1 MSRRLRLVIFSL
13 FVLLISSLLSA
24 VRAGAEAA
32 PAQPAFTDAAGIHVV
47 SAQQVDDRLW
57 ALSVSSPALG
67 RAVRVRV
74 LLPTGYADQPDQ
86 RYPVL
91 YLFHGTSGG
100 PDDWLNQGDAAQTTA
115 GRPLVVVMPDAGFDN
130 DGGSWFTNWYDTH
143 TILGPSQWET
153 FHIGQL
159 IPWVDANIRTVAARS
174 GRAIAG
180 LSQGGFGAMS
190 YAARHPDMFAAAASF
205 SGAPDIDRDAAVVP
219 PSTAVIEG
227 TAAYLDGVEPAA
239 MFGPRTTNEI
249 NWSAHDPARLLTNLR
264 GTSLFMWTATGLP
277 GPYDTAPNPTASA
290 IEAITHLS
298 TVLFHQHLQQAGI
311 PSYYNDYVLGTHTF
325 PYWARDL
332 REFVGPLMGVFA
344 HPSTPA
350 IISYRSTDATWH
362 QWGWTV
368 ADQRPA
374 QQAFTDLTNA
384 DATGFTLTGPGSA
397 NVSTPAVYQPGSVHS
412 LTVRGAG
419 GSSAAPATADA
430 AGRLHLRV
438 ALSSAPSPGAGTSTV
453 TIG

>member
-1 MSRRLRLVIFSL
+1 MRRWLRLVLLPLVAFLVAAL
-13 FVLLISSLLSA
+13 FA
-24 VRAGAEAA
+24 VPAGAQ
-32 PAQPAFTDAAGIHVV
+32 PVQPAFTDAGGIHVV

-57 ALSVSSPALG
+57 SLSVSTPALG

-74 LLPTGYADQPDQ
+74 LLPTGYADNPEQ

-143 TILGPSQWET
+143 TALGPSQWET
-153 FHIGQL
+153 FHIDQL
-159 IPWVDANIRTVAARS
+159 IPWVDANIRTVADRS

-205 SGAPDIDRDAAVVP
+205 SGAPDIDRDPVVVP
-219 PSTAVIEG
+219 VSTGVIEG
-227 TAAYLDGVEPAA
+227 TAAYLDGVEPVA
-239 MFGPRTTNEI
+239 MFGPRLTNEI
-249 NWSAHDPARLLTNLR
+249 NWSAHDPATLSTNLR

-298 TVLFHQHLQQAGI
+298 TVLFHEHLQQEGI
-311 PSYYNDYVLGTHTF
+311 PSYYDDYVLGTHIF

-332 REFVGPLMGVFA
+332 REFVGPLMDVFA
-344 HPSTPA
+344 HPSTPTT
-350 IISYRSTDATWH
+350 ISYRSTDATWH
-362 QWGWTV
+362 QWGWSVT
-368 ADQRPA
+368 DQRA
-374 QQAFTDLTNA
+374 VRQAFTGIA
-384 DATGFTLTGPGSA
+384 DANAGGFTLTGLGSA
-397 NVSTPAVYQPGSVHS
+397 DVTTPAFYLPGSVHQVT
-412 LTVRGAG
+412 LRGATG
-419 GSSAAPATADA
+419 ATVSFASADG
-430 AGRLHLRV
+430 AGRLRLQV
-438 ALSSAPSPGAGTSTV
+438 PLTSALTLGPGTSTV